1 MSDSTQ
7 NLIKMTRKEQIENH
21 FRGGEKTNKNLVAL
35 QVYVKNY
42 IEDHYPAPYTQYE
55 VMSDNDVD
63 ARARSASYDLFSD
76 NPPFLMDFTSQEKH
90 EFNFEI
96 EYRYKKDVR
105 VAFRN
110 ELYRIAD
117 TIRKERKG
125 FKRSDYFSYD
135 KETKHYTIADGSPLM
150 RHKFIQAGDYYLKKD
165 EYGSYDVFITRNGE
179 SKVVYYVSCFS
190 SLIEA
195 AHSLPEELEKGYSNL
210 EKFLETACH
219 RGIDD
224 LLSLCQKDYLTR
236 RLSDKVLNDF
246 IDSYERPA
254 PRKYGVYKYKGKRY
268 RRFFVDINEEERLKL
283 SPNRGD
289 ADIVLDN
296 LPYKKAEEL
305 LDKLEDYA
313 NFYNATI
320 KLTSSVA
327 NLAVRLEE
335 EQGKLDEAATRY
347 LTMAKEIKDMYNVN
361 LTNESIEEETESKAH
376 GVAP

>member
-1 MSDSTQ
+1 MSDSTHKF
-7 NLIKMTRKEQIENH
+7 NEMTRKEQIENH
-21 FRGGEKTNKNLVAL
+21 FRGGEKTNKNLVGL
-35 QVYVKNY
+35 QTYVKNY

-63 ARARSASYDLFSD
+63 SRARSASYDLFSD

-117 TIRKERKG
+117 AIRKARKS
-125 FKRSDYFSYD
+125 FKRGDYFSYD

-150 RHKFIQAGDYYLKKD
+150 RHKFIQAGDYHLQKD
-165 EYGSYDVFITRNGE
+165 EYGQYDLVLMRNGE
-179 SKVVYYVSCFS
+179 SGYVSCFS

-195 AHSLPEELEKGYSNL
+195 AHELPEELEKAYSKL
-210 EKFLETACH
+210 EEFLETACH

-224 LLSLCQKDYLTR
+224 LLSLCQKDYVMR

-289 ADIVLDN
+289 ADIVVDN
-296 LPYKKAEEL
+296 IPYKEAEEL
-305 LDKLEDYA
+305 FDKLEESA
-313 NFYNATI
+313 NFYNAS
-320 KLTSSVA
+320 LRLNSSVA
-327 NLAVRLEE
+327 KLALRLEE

-347 LTMAKEIKDMYNVN
+347 LTAAQEISDMYNVK
-361 LTNESIEEETESKAH
+361 LINEFVKA
-376 GVAP
+376 

>member
-1 MSDSTQ
+1 VSDSTQ
-7 NLIKMTRKEQIENH
+7 KSNQMTRQEQIENH
-21 FRGGEKTNKNLVAL
+21 FRGGEKTNKNLVGL
-35 QVYVKNY
+35 QTYVKNY

-63 ARARSASYDLFSD
+63 SRARSASYDLFSD

-96 EYRYKKDVR
+96 EYKYKADIR

-125 FKRSDYFSYD
+125 FKRGDYFSYD
-135 KETKHYTIADGSPLM
+135 KETKHYTIGDDSPLLGYN
-150 RHKFIQAGDYYLKKD
+150 FIQADTYYLKKD
-165 EYGSYDVFITRNGE
+165 RYGSYECFIVCDGE
-179 SKVVYYVSCFS
+179 DRYTTCFS

-195 AHSLPEELEKGYSNL
+195 AHSLPEELEKAYSNL

-224 LLSLCQKDYLTR
+224 LLSLCQRDYLMR

-289 ADIVLDN
+289 ADVVVNNI
-296 LPYKKAEEL
+296 PYKEAEGL
-305 LDKLEDYA
+305 LDKLEDSA

-320 KLTSSVA
+320 RLTSSVA

-347 LTMAKEIKDMYNVN
+347 LTAAQEISDMYNVK
-361 LTNESIEEETESKAH
+361 LINEFVKA
-376 GVAP
+376 